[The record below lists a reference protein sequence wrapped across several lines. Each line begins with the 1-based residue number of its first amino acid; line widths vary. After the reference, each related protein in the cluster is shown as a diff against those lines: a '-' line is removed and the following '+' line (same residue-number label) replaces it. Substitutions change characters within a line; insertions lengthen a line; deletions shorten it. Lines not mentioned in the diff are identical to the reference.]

1 MMYTQEWKIK
11 ELSHNETNFWQIA
24 LKCLLKMLNII
35 LCPKSEKISYL
46 SDELFFLNES
56 NNYKQILNKRHL
68 NHCIV

>member
-11 ELSHNETNFWQIA
+11 ELSHNEKNFWQIA

-35 LCPKSEKISYL
+35 LCPKSEKISYV

-56 NNYKQILNKRHL
+56 NLKQKAFKSLYCL
-68 NHCIV
+68 TLC